1 MLSVAAKTAAVPAA
15 SEAARSS
22 SSSSHSRRRVF
33 TNSVTRNRSGAAYSM
48 STDAVQPALVV
59 ELPELPERETSRLVG
74 PQPTAADDYD
84 AGAPNLRPQA
94 RRCRPWAVCTFAVV
108 GGAVLAAI
116 ATALLSP
123 YLPRRDDVP
132 GLLDVAA
139 ARVGVITV
147 RMPAAD
153 VETDAYSC
161 SAFEWQDTVVSIT
174 ASLPAPSDVRGVHH
188 MSLFRCGALAS
199 GVELGQRFPCDDI
212 EGLCRSEPQMLF
224 GFEHMD
230 GGGGGASS
238 AAPEQLELP
247 IAIQLGRSIQGA
259 RYMLMQAHY
268 NRPLARDDSGFQL
281 TVQAAVGIEGDAAQ
295 NTPAS
300 DEATS
305 SASSTSSTPPTTPAS
320 SASSASSPSS
330 SSSPSP
336 PSSASSSASSASAPA
351 RLFHVELGAADFGAY
366 SIPPGETASVVGPY
380 RFTIPE
386 ATHCFLFVVHLH
398 YHSLGRLASFRLL
411 PKRWEKGAAFP
422 HEYEE
427 VRVERRTTVV
437 GVGGGEGG
445 GGAAA
450 AAAAAIQSGTIMNTI
465 AATARRAGAGD
476 EGAFLPL
483 PIATFG
489 QRTGRTLQFKTPMEL
504 HGGDVI
510 EFSCTFD
517 STSSTKQTAFG
528 MKSTDEMCQ
537 VFLIGYIRGEGGL
550 LRWDGGNTV

>member
-238 AAPEQLELP
+238 AAPP
-247 IAIQLGRSIQGA
+247 
-259 RYMLMQAHY
+259 
-268 NRPLARDDSGFQL
+268 
-281 TVQAAVGIEGDAAQ
+281 
-295 NTPAS
+295 
-300 DEATS
+300 
-305 SASSTSSTPPTTPAS
+305 SSTATT
-320 SASSASSPSS
+320 
-330 SSSPSP
+330 
-336 PSSASSSASSASAPA
+336 
-351 RLFHVELGAADFGAY
+351 
-366 SIPPGETASVVGPY
+366 
-380 RFTIPE
+380 
-386 ATHCFLFVVHLH
+386 
-398 YHSLGRLASFRLL
+398 
-411 PKRWEKGAAFP
+411 
-422 HEYEE
+422 
-427 VRVERRTTVV
+427 
-437 GVGGGEGG
+437 
-445 GGAAA
+445 GGAAGSSCPASAGAAGA
-450 AAAAAIQSGTIMNTI
+450 AASSDMIDRLFQRRSLATCFELFARSVAAVVALGL
-465 AATARRAGAGD
+465 RR
-476 EGAFLPL
+476 
-483 PIATFG
+483 
-489 QRTGRTLQFKTPMEL
+489 R
-504 HGGDVI
+504 
-510 EFSCTFD
+510 
-517 STSSTKQTAFG
+517 STERMQT
-528 MKSTDEMCQ
+528 
-537 VFLIGYIRGEGGL
+537 R
-550 LRWDGGNTV
+550 